1 MIQCQALQCRAF
13 NCRQLCLS
21 SLRHTW
27 ASDFGLLRTLNH
39 KTFEKTL
46 SFNCAV
52 KLIYHIHIWNITHD
66 IYIYIYII
74 DERTQFNTSP
84 LNHDKLQKSPKKVNL
99 ASLSSPTI
107 RISLCCEQSMWEIL
121 LLYSSHRLA
130 MRPHAST
137 IWINSY
143 NIYST
148 MIRTSNNHGGRHVCK
163 NVLPGTSTLK
173 QPHHLRSYTWASDF
187 RVSPNIKPQNLWNAF
202 V

>member
-46 SFNCAV
+46 SFNCVV

-66 IYIYIYII
+66 IYIYISSMKGHSLTPH
-74 DERTQFNTSP
+74 RSTMTNSKKVQ
-84 LNHDKLQKSPKKVNL
+84 KKVNL